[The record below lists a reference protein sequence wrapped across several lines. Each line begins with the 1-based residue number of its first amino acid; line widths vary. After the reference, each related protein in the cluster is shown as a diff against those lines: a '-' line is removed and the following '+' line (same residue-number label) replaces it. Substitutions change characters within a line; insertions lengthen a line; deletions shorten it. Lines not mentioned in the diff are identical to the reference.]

1 MPWVKYCQ
9 VKGIFHV
16 RNKLGLINSIGNMM
30 FISTKI
36 NFEMSIVVKKGQ
48 GYVEELIMGPN
59 DISWEFIYIY
69 KFVLFERQ
77 IILV

>member
-1 MPWVKYCQ
+1 MSWVKYGQ

-16 RNKLGLINSIGNMM
+16 QNKLGLINSIGSMM

-36 NFEMSIVVKKGQ
+36 HFEMSIVVKKGQ

-59 DISWEFIYIY
+59 GIS
-69 KFVLFERQ
+69 
-77 IILV
+77 